1 MELLLLMDSRAS
13 AMATWRGPINAFGHP
28 TIPRRAIPYPLIK
41 IPFKKFPLE
50 IRKKIHEYEL
60 YNRAFDTDSL

>member
-1 MELLLLMDSRAS
+1 
-13 AMATWRGPINAFGHP
+13 MATWRGPINAFGHP